1 MSDAPDAE
9 ALDRLGATLHTHP
22 DWPDGALRVRG
33 TLPSRGVAIVGARRA
48 DASGLQIARRIATEA
63 ARRNIPV
70 ISGGA
75 FGVDAAAHEGALAA
89 GGPTVVVLGSG
100 LDHPAPT
107 THLPLFE
114 RVLESGGAV
123 VSPFPCH
130 QRAARWTFPR
140 RNPWIAALAD
150 VVIIV
155 QAGEKS
161 GTLHTARAALEQ
173 GRTVFAVPGPIDHP
187 LHVGC
192 HRLIARGAR
201 ILTAVDAWCDT
212 ARPNRPR
219 GEPTRGL
226 ALWRA
231 AAVVASV
238 DELAERAGLSAV
250 DAMTQATLLELEGW
264 LRAEPGG
271 RYAQAWPEGD

>member
-1 MSDAPDAE
+1 MSESE
-9 ALDRLGATLHTHP
+9 ALARLGATLHTHS
-22 DWPDGALRVRG
+22 DWPDGELRVRG
-33 TLPSRGVAIVGARRA
+33 VLPGPGVAIVGARRA

-63 ARRNIPV
+63 ARRGIPV

-75 FGVDAAAHEGALAA
+75 FGVDAAAHEAALAA

-114 RVLESGGAV
+114 QVLASGGAV
-123 VSPFPCH
+123 VSPFACH
-130 QRAARWTFPR
+130 QKAARWTFPK
-140 RNPWIAALAD
+140 RNPWIAALAHA
-150 VVIIV
+150 VIIV

-173 GRTVFAVPGPIDHP
+173 GRTVFAVPGPMDHP

-192 HRLIARGAR
+192 HRLIEQGAR
-201 ILTAVDAWCDT
+201 ILTRVDAWCDT
-212 ARPNRPR
+212 ARPTRRR
-219 GEPTRGL
+219 GEPANGL

-231 AAVVASV
+231 AATIASI
-238 DELAERAGLSAV
+238 DELAERAGPSAV

-264 LRAEPGG
+264 LRAEAGG